1 MNDIELIRD
10 VLLNY
15 PQHYI
20 MYRGGSGGEFL
31 VDLISEYSHKF
42 SKIKQDQK
50 SVTSL
55 NRTQLQLPEFYQ
67 IVSMVGTDTAD
78 INDLIFDIQKLHIIK
93 NINIEESA
101 SNAIAFLT
109 KSDRI
114 PILRTH
120 FSRSLYFN
128 KHNTHMILIDTPDW
142 YAYREILLFL
152 KTNKTLECTSRKEIE
167 DVFRYELE
175 TASNTDRLNDAIDWV
190 VKNNISSISN
200 IHAEVIAATTIP
212 FADILCESPAQ
223 VFKKYNHIDNSFL
236 DYYNFYEPKL
246 RNQVNTIEYSKFF
259 NKGYLED
266 MFDISS
272 SEFHDK
278 LIKWHENNL
287 KLMEQ
292 HDFDITPYIL
302 L

>member
-42 SKIKQDQK
+42 RKIEKDRK
-50 SVTSL
+50 SATSL
-55 NRTQLQLPEFYQ
+55 NRTQLHLPEFYQ
-67 IVSMVGTDTAD
+67 IVSMVGTDKAD

-93 NINIEESA
+93 NINIKESA
-101 SNAIAFLT
+101 SNAIDFLT
-109 KSDRI
+109 KSNRI

-120 FSRSLYFN
+120 FSRNLYFN

-142 YAYREILLFL
+142 YAYREMLLFL
-152 KTNKTLECTSRKEIE
+152 KTNKTFECTSRKEIE

-175 TASNTDRLNDAIDWV
+175 TSNNTDRLNDAIDWA
-190 VKNNISSISN
+190 VKNNISLISN
-200 IHAEVIAATTIP
+200 IHAEVIAATNIP
-212 FADILCESPAQ
+212 FTDILRESPAQ

-278 LIKWHENNL
+278 LIEWHENNL
-287 KLMEQ
+287 KLMME
-292 HDFDITPYIL
+292 HNFDTTPYIL
-302 L
+302 S